1 VMAQLL
7 DLCAELRGKLDT
19 IERVNDTLGK
29 HGTDSAMEHLTAAA
43 ACLDNVLQDQKDR
56 PEVAGDT
63 ATLAYNPPTLQES
76 PPIDGQSLGNAKHQ
90 TRTNKKV
97 PDEAEVRTLVYNP
110 ETAQNQTRANE
121 KDTDE
126 AEGATL
132 EYNPETARIQ
142 TRADQND
149 LDEAQD
155 ATLGYNEENT
165 REHKVHKASCF
176 CERFAKPFLVQSPKA
191 ANPVQKSGLQ
201 EDGDA
206 TSGEGEPGS
215 VSFS

>member
-1 VMAQLL
+1 MAQLL
-7 DLCAELRGKLDT
+7 DLCAELRGKLDD
-19 IERVNDTLGK
+19 IERINDTLGK
-29 HGTDSAMEHLTAAA
+29 HDTDSAMEHLTAAA

-76 PPIDGQSLGNAKHQ
+76 PPIDGQSLENAKHQ
-90 TRTNKKV
+90 TRASKKV

-110 ETAQNQTRANE
+110 ETAQ
-121 KDTDE
+121 
-126 AEGATL
+126 
-132 EYNPETARIQ
+132 IQ

-176 CERFAKPFLVQSPKA
+176 CERCAKPFLVQSPKA
-191 ANPVQKSGLQ
+191 ANPVQKSGRQ